1 MRPLIVDRPVS
12 TAPGGV
18 LDLTRLRSLVHLDR
32 MTDDRG
38 LFEHA
43 DGSAPRLEHGY
54 CTDDNARLMIVAT
67 DADTDTDAHASE
79 VANRLA
85 RVSLAFVLAAQ
96 DVRGNT
102 RNRMNIA
109 GEWTDEPTTDDC
121 WGRSL
126 WGLGV
131 MTARHADPALRRRA
145 RRGFNH
151 GARPRSAALRSM
163 AFAALGAVEVLS
175 AHADHQPARRL
186 AADYLDRVEPPISSA
201 WRWPEPTL
209 RYANATLADATIGA
223 GAALGRTD
231 DVERGLDMLA
241 WLLERETVNGH
252 LSVAGVGDHLPT
264 SLPPLFDQQ
273 PIEVAALADACAR
286 AAIVTSDDSWW
297 RGVRLAESW
306 LFGVNDA
313 GLVMVDPVSGGGYD
327 GLCATSVN
335 TNQGAESTMAA
346 TTIIHRAR
354 TCPQ

>member
-1 MRPLIVDRPVS
+1 MRLSIADRPV
-12 TAPGGV
+12 TTPVAGGV
-18 LDLTRLRSLVHLDR
+18 PDLTRLLSLAHLDHL
-32 MTDDRG
+32 TDDRG

-43 DGSAPRLEHGY
+43 EGTAPRPEHGY
-54 CTDDNARLMIVAT
+54 CTDDNARLLIVAT
-67 DADTDTDAHASE
+67 DAGAS
-79 VANRLA
+79 AKADRLA
-85 RVSLAFVLAAQ
+85 RVSLGFVLAAQ

-102 RNRMNIA
+102 RNRMNLA
-109 GEWTDEPTTDDC
+109 GEWTDEPSTDDC

-131 MTARHADPALRRRA
+131 ATARHADPALRRRA

-151 GARPRSAALRSM
+151 GVRLRSTALRSM

-175 AHADHQPARRL
+175 AHPDHQPARRL
-186 AADYLDRVEPPISSA
+186 AADYLDRIGPPTSSA

-209 RYANATLADATIGA
+209 RYANASLADATIGA
-223 GAALGRTD
+223 GAALGRTA
-231 DVERGLDMLA
+231 DVERGLEMLT

-252 LSVAGVGDHLPT
+252 LSVAGAGDHGP
-264 SLPPLFDQQ
+264 SSIPPLFDQQ

-286 AAIVTSDDSWW
+286 AAAVTSDDSWW

-306 LFGVNDA
+306 LLGGNDA

-327 GLCATSVN
+327 GLCASSVN

-346 TTIIHRAR
+346 TTIIHRAQA
-354 TCPQ
+354 CPR

>member
-1 MRPLIVDRPVS
+1 MSLSIADPPVP
-12 TAPGGV
+12 TAAGGV
-18 LDLTRLRSLVHLDR
+18 AVADLTRLLSLVHLDR

-43 DGSAPRLEHGY
+43 HGTVPRPEHGY
-54 CTDDNARLMIVAT
+54 CTDDNARLLIVAT
-67 DADTDTDAHASE
+67 DADASA

-85 RVSLAFVLAAQ
+85 RVSLGFVLAAQ
-96 DVRGNT
+96 DARGNM
-102 RNRMNIA
+102 RNRMTIA
-109 GEWTDEPTTDDC
+109 GEWTDEPSTEDC
-121 WGRSL
+121 WGRGL

-131 MTARHADPALRRRA
+131 ATARHRDPALRRRA

-151 GARPRSAALRSM
+151 GARLRSPDLRSM

-175 AHADHQPARRL
+175 AHPDHQPARRL
-186 AADYLDRVEPPISSA
+186 AADYLDRVGPSMSSA

-209 RYANATLADATIGA
+209 RYANAALADATIGA
-223 GAALGRTD
+223 GAALGRAQ

-241 WLLERETVNGH
+241 WLVERETVGGH
-252 LSVAGVGDHLPT
+252 LSVAGVGDHGPT
-264 SLPPLFDQQ
+264 SVPPLFDQQ
-273 PIEVAALADACAR
+273 PIEAAALADACAR
-286 AAIVTSDDSWW
+286 AATVTSDDSWW

-306 LFGVNDA
+306 LLGGNDA

-327 GLCATSVN
+327 GLCAASVN

-354 TCPQ
+354 ACTR

>member
-1 MRPLIVDRPVS
+1 MKLSIADRLVPTSVDGIP
-12 TAPGGV
+12 
-18 LDLTRLRSLVHLDR
+18 DLTRLLSLAHLDR

-38 LFEHA
+38 LFEHS
-43 DGSAPRLEHGY
+43 DGTAPRPEHGY
-54 CTDDNARLMIVAT
+54 CTDDNARLLIVAT
-67 DADTDTDAHASE
+67 DAGASAT
-79 VANRLA
+79 VDRLA
-85 RVSLAFVLAAQ
+85 RVSLGFVLAAQ

-102 RNRMNIA
+102 HNRMNIA
-109 GEWTDEPTTDDC
+109 GEWTDEPSTDDC

-131 MTARHADPALRRRA
+131 ATARHADPALRRRA

-151 GARPRSAALRSM
+151 GARLRSPDMRSM
-163 AFAALGAVEVLS
+163 AFAALGAIEVLS
-175 AHADHQPARRL
+175 AHPDHQPARHL
-186 AADYLDRVEPPISSA
+186 AADFLDRVGPPMSDA

-209 RYANATLADATIGA
+209 RYANASLADATIGA

-231 DVERGLDMLA
+231 DIERGLEMLA

-252 LSVAGVGDHLPT
+252 LSVTGVGDHGPT
-264 SLPPLFDQQ
+264 SIGPLFDQQ
-273 PIEVAALADACAR
+273 PIEAAALADACAR
-286 AAIVTSDDSWW
+286 AANVTSDDSWW

-306 LFGVNDA
+306 LLGDNDA